1 LLKESEAKEGGDGGR
16 RDTVVWKTRMR
27 YWEGEGDMAKPE
39 LSMKKM
45 QAVSCRL
52 TRQRQRTGRRRRE
65 EEAVD
70 EESKVG
76 VVDEGGS
83 ESSIDV

>member
-1 LLKESEAKEGGDGGR
+1 LLKESEAKEDGNGGR
-16 RDTVVWKTRMR
+16 RDTVVWKTRMID
-27 YWEGEGDMAKPE
+27 WEGEGDMAKPE
-39 LSMKKM
+39 WSMKKM
-45 QAVSCRL
+45 QAMSCRL